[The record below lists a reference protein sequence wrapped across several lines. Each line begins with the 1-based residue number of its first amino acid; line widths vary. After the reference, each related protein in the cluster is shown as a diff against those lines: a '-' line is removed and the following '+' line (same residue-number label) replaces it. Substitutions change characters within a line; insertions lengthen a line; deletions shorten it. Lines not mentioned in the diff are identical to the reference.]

1 MKISIY
7 AAPDDKER
15 FETVRQHSIL
25 HPERI
30 VGNSSF
36 IRLRKN
42 VKFGLRNTR
51 VLGAHL
57 HGGAKAAASR
67 WPSVTPQV
75 ILAFVASRF
84 LCFATKSSD
93 PQ

>member
-1 MKISIY
+1 ML
-7 AAPDDKER
+7 DQG
-15 FETVRQHSIL
+15 TWW
-25 HPERI
+25 I

-36 IRLRKN
+36 IRLRKS

-57 HGGAKAAASR
+57 RGGAKAVALP
-67 WPSVTPQV
+67 WPVMTAQV
-75 ILAFVASRF
+75 ILAFVASRL

-93 PQ
+93 PPKQAA